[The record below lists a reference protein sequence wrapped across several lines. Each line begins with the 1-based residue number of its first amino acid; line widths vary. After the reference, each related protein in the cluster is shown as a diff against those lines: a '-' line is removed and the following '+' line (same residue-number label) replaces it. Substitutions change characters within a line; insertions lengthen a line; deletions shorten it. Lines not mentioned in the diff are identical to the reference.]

1 VAQLI
6 HVTAVTDHAIF
17 ENLVDQFYQPLFR
30 FAYSL
35 SKSEATACDLTQQTF
50 FIWATKG
57 HQLRDASKAKSWLF
71 TTLHREFLAI
81 KKRESR
87 YPHYEIEMMEA
98 ELPQVTPEAIRN
110 ADVNDVLDA
119 LNKLEE
125 VFRAPLLLFHLQDHS
140 YKEIAEVL
148 DIPIGTVM
156 SRIARGREHLFRRL
170 ADGMTSERGSKN
182 VIDFPDRNPHKP
194 SKQQ

>member
-1 VAQLI
+1 M
-6 HVTAVTDHAIF
+6 F
-17 ENLVDQFYQPLFR
+17 ENLVDQFYQPLYR

-81 KKRESR
+81 RKRESR
-87 YPHYEIEMMEA
+87 YPHYEVEMMEA
-98 ELPQVTPEAIRN
+98 ELPTVTPDAIRN

-119 LNKLEE
+119 LNQLDE
-125 VFRAPLLLFHLQDHS
+125 VFRAPLLLFHFQDQS
-140 YKEIAEVL
+140 YKEIAAVL
-148 DIPIGTVM
+148 DVPVGTVM
-156 SRIARGREHLFRRL
+156 SRIARGREHLFRML
-170 ADGMTSERGSKN
+170 ADCMTGEGSNQN
-182 VIDFPDRNPHKP
+182 VINFPERNPNK
-194 SKQQ
+194 SSRKK

>member
-1 VAQLI
+1 M
-6 HVTAVTDHAIF
+6 TAASDTAIF
-17 ENLVDQFYQPLFR
+17 ENLVDQFYQPLYR

-57 HQLRDASKAKSWLF
+57 HQLRDPSKAKSWLF

-81 KKRESR
+81 RKRESR
-87 YPHYEIEMMEA
+87 HPHYEVEMMER
-98 ELPQVTPEAIRN
+98 ELPPVTPDAIRN

-119 LNKLEE
+119 LNRLDE

-140 YKEIAEVL
+140 YKEIAATL
-148 DIPIGTVM
+148 DIPVGTVM
-156 SRIARGREHLFRRL
+156 SRIARGREHLFRLL
-170 ADGMTSERGSKN
+170 ADHMTSERPAKK
-182 VIDFPDRNPHKP
+182 VIEFPDSN
-194 SKQQ
+194 SNVSTKQQ